1 MVVLRG
7 KEHSLYELPV
17 HARSGNIAI
26 IHADIANMPNVA
38 ILLPEQYIASG
49 ACSAADMLQ
58 LANRLCG
65 RTLFAWRFFS
75 RDGAPARSSSGI
87 LLPASGRYA
96 DALPA
101 DALLVAGIGYASLA
115 KLERQLARETDLA
128 SVLQAADRQGRLL
141 GSYCTGTTFLAQ
153 AGVLAGRQAT
163 ISWWLAK
170 WFRERYPAVQLQP
183 HAMLCQAGHVLT
195 AGATTSCLELMLQL
209 IREKGGEDLALE
221 CARILLLDARRDSQA
236 PYAGLQQF
244 SGHDDPLVC
253 RAQHWLQQQLAQP
266 FSLDQLASATH
277 SSGRTLI
284 RRFRSVLGVTP
295 LQYLQKLRLHHACR
309 QLQHGDTA
317 IEQIVT
323 ECGYEDLSAFRRL
336 FKREMSCT
344 PAEYRSRFA
353 RAA

>member
-1 MVVLRG
+1 MLRG
-7 KEHSLYELPV
+7 KEHSLYELPAC
-17 HARSGNIAI
+17 ARSGNIAI
-26 IHADIANMPNVA
+26 INADIANMPNVA

-75 RDGAPARSSSGI
+75 RDGAPARSSSSI

-101 DALLVAGIGYASLA
+101 DVLLVAGIGYASLA
-115 KLERQLARETDLA
+115 KLERQLDQETELCA
-128 SVLQAADRQGRLL
+128 VLQAANCQGRWL

-163 ISWWLAK
+163 TSWWLGK

-183 HAMLCQAGHVLT
+183 HAMLCKAGHVLT

-266 FSLDQLASATH
+266 FSLELLASATH

-284 RRFRSVLGVTP
+284 WHFRSALGVTP
-295 LQYLQKLRLHHACR
+295 LQYLQKLRLQHACR
-309 QLQHGDTA
+309 QLQHGDAT
-317 IEQIVT
+317 IEQIVA

-353 RAA
+353 RHDA